1 MKRISEFF
9 KNLFSKPTVAT
20 EQSAPAVELDYE
32 QLPDEPLA
40 VIYVTPYSQSLKFS
54 TWAEQ
59 KAYDKARDILA
70 NKTGEFDN
78 QYARLNPLTIG
89 DNIKLS
95 INDRAEF
102 AVQQIR
108 NNYGAELEIAHIK
121 SIVHLAATNY
131 TEILTNTLWHNLE
144 KQTYYEGELI

>member
-9 KNLFSKPTVAT
+9 KNLFAKST
-20 EQSAPAVELDYE
+20 EAAKESAHSAKLDYE
-32 QLPDEPLA
+32 QLPDEPLV

-54 TWAEQ
+54 TWTEQ

-108 NNYGAELEIAHIK
+108 NGGTGLEIAHIK

-131 TEILTNTLWHNLE
+131 TEILTNTIWHNLE